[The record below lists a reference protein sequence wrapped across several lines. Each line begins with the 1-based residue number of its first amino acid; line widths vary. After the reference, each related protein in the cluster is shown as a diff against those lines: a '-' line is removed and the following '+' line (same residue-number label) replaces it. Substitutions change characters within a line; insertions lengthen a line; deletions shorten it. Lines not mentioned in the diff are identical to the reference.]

1 MITMGMKVMAVQKDA
16 PSEEMTEMATKVMRR
31 IEKLY
36 KSKMKPVM
44 RQMAKEQGQL
54 IMMEGIRY
62 MKEMIYLMWIIFSLA

>member
-44 RQMAKEQGQL
+44 R
-54 IMMEGIRY
+54 
-62 MKEMIYLMWIIFSLA
+62 